1 VRLVLLGSPGAG
13 KGTQARMLE
22 KRLNVPQVASGD
34 LLRAAVRNR
43 TALGVEAKRYMDKG
57 ALVPDELVLKFIEE
71 RLNQPDAG
79 SGFILDGFPRTVD
92 QAETLTAMLKAGG
105 HQQLD
110 KVFAI
115 TVPDDEIVKR
125 ISGRRTCK
133 NCGAMYHLIY
143 DPPRNFNLCN
153 SCNGE
158 LYQRDDDAEDTV
170 RMRLEVYAAT
180 MRPLL
185 EYYGRAGL
193 LSQIDGIG
201 RPEEIQQ
208 RIVNALGNAGAV
220 AKVKADAKVKVQDK
234 VEAEAKVKD

>member
-1 VRLVLLGSPGAG
+1 VRLVLLGPPGAG

-22 KRLNVPQVASGD
+22 KRLGVPQVASGD
-34 LLRAAVRNR
+34 LLRAAVRKR

-57 ALVPDELVLKFIEE
+57 ALVPDELVLKLIEE
-71 RLNQPDAG
+71 RLQQPDAA
-79 SGFILDGFPRTVD
+79 SGFILDGFPRTAA
-92 QAETLTAMLKAGG
+92 QAETLTAMLQASGSR
-105 HQQLD
+105 QLD
-110 KVFAI
+110 KVIAI
-115 TVPDDEIVKR
+115 VVPDDEIVKR

-133 NCGAMYHLIY
+133 NCGAMYHVIY
-143 DPPRNFNLCN
+143 DPPRNQNLCN

-185 EYYGRAGL
+185 EYYERLGL
-193 LSQIDGIG
+193 LAQIDGIG

-208 RIVNALGNAGAV
+208 SILGALGNTGAT
-220 AKVKADAKVKVQDK
+220 K
-234 VEAEAKVKD
+234 KD

>member
-1 VRLVLLGSPGAG
+1 VRLVLLGPPGAG

-22 KRLNVPQVASGD
+22 KRLGVPQVASGD
-34 LLRAAVRNR
+34 LLRAAVRKR

-57 ALVPDELVLKFIEE
+57 ALVPDELVLKLIEE
-71 RLNQPDAG
+71 RLQQPDAA
-79 SGFILDGFPRTVD
+79 SGFILDGFPRTAA
-92 QAETLTAMLKAGG
+92 QAETLTAKLQASGSR
-105 HQQLD
+105 QLD
-110 KVFAI
+110 KVIAI
-115 TVPDDEIVKR
+115 IVPDDEIVKR

-133 NCGAMYHLIY
+133 NCGAMYHVIY
-143 DPPRNFNLCN
+143 DPPRNQNLCN

-185 EYYGRAGL
+185 EYYERLGL
-193 LSQIDGIG
+193 LAQIDGIG

-208 RIVNALGNAGAV
+208 SILGALGNIGAT
-220 AKVKADAKVKVQDK
+220 K
-234 VEAEAKVKD
+234 KD